1 MVSMFNGSIWFFFFK
16 VILMFALECSKIR
29 ITVTV
34 RSFILFLSYK
44 NSAYRPTA
52 GEAADL
58 TFSEQWYINP
68 LNPLYCHV
76 ISLDY
81 KVKESS
87 DFVGGS
93 L

>member
-1 MVSMFNGSIWFFFFK
+1 MAVFGSFFFK
-16 VILMFALECSKIR
+16 VILMFALECSEIR

-58 TFSEQWYINP
+58 TF
-68 LNPLYCHV
+68 
-76 ISLDY
+76 
-81 KVKESS
+81 
-87 DFVGGS
+87 
-93 L
+93 